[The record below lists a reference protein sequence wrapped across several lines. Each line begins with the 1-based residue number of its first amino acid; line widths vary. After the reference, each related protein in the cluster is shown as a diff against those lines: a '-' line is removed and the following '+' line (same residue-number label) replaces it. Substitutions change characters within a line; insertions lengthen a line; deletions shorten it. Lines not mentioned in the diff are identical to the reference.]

1 MLVEP
6 VRAQFQPNA
15 LLYQNAWSFVG
26 VGALCRHS
34 FVYVFRTIMNL
45 VNGFIASMLFIR
57 PTMKRCM
64 ALLHLCLLGML
75 KGIGNMPFYARVV
88 QLC

>member
-1 MLVEP
+1 M
-6 VRAQFQPNA
+6 
-15 LLYQNAWSFVG
+15 
-26 VGALCRHS
+26 
-34 FVYVFRTIMNL
+34 YVFRTIMNL

-57 PTMKRCM
+57 PTMKRCI

-75 KGIGNMPFYARVV
+75 KGIGNMPKGIGNMPCYAHVV